1 MDTTRKKKALRIL
14 CIGIILCIISSIG
27 ACLVQSD
34 FGKVTIKDL
43 RFETASGHTMSA
55 LLLVPDSATAENPAP
70 AIVCSHGWYNN
81 REMQDLN
88 YVEYARRGFV
98 VLSID
103 MYGHGNSDDLA
114 SGDWWKPENNANG
127 MYDAVKMMATLPFV
141 DNTRIGVTGH
151 SNGALASRTACLLD
165 NEADTQLIA
174 AALLVSNDAVYVD
187 GDGNYANLF
196 GSRDMGIVACQYDE
210 FFHRVKQEDGSR
222 SAPRDYINQATAQS
236 FLHFGQDPA
245 GQDTRAGYTYYTED
259 VDGQETIRVIFN
271 AEMTHPWA
279 HFSKNVV
286 ASSVEFFDKA
296 LGAPNMLAPNNQIWQ
311 VKAAF
316 NALGLVGF
324 VTFAV
329 GLALTLLMAIGRKTV
344 RTADDLKRSTSV
356 PCMGTI
362 PAIQVKRR
370 RKAAGSGVSIL
381 NPHLGDT
388 LSVPIGALQVRL
400 LRSQPAGGTGRIIL
414 ITSTMPG
421 EGKTTVSFNLAASLA
436 QSGKRV
442 ILVDADLR
450 HQVVKARFGITT
462 PSAGLL
468 ELSRAAKPDIARVLI
483 PVPGVANLS
492 LLAGDTRMT
501 SPMGIL
507 DSPKMRSLLERT
519 RTLADYVIIDAPP
532 AGLLADAAVLCRS
545 ADQVLYVVRY
555 DSFARNQVADAMH
568 SVSGRGAELTG
579 YVINGRPTR
588 RGRGYGYG
596 YDRYGYGKYGY
607 GTKYGYGKNGSRKQ
621 DDAHRSSGDLGRG

>member
-329 GLALTLLMAIGRKTV
+329 GLALTLL
-344 RTADDLKRSTSV
+344 
-356 PCMGTI
+356 GTK
-362 PAIQVKRR
+362 PFA
-370 RKAAGSGVSIL
+370 S
-381 NPHLGDT
+381 
-388 LSVPIGALQVRL
+388 
-400 LRSQPAGGTGRIIL
+400 
-414 ITSTMPG
+414 
-421 EGKTTVSFNLAASLA
+421 LAASEEAVAAPAPTGKAKRWFWISMLLGTLFSMLFYMLSYAPLSKVAGSLSGVFKQTPPLYIGIWSAACGLFTLLLIFIGNRMNGKPDYAANGVKISGAKLGKTILLA
-436 QSGKRV
+436 IVVAVSTYGVVFLSDWLFKTDYRLWV
-442 ILVDADLR
+442 LTLKAFGPEKLPIILVYLPFFLLYYICNSISINSFNFFANKKGKANTALMALFNALSPLILIVFIYGFFR
-450 HQVVKARFGITT
+450 ISGHLPSEFVPWFGGSIIGIWLYPIVVVL
-462 PSAGLL
+462 PV
-468 ELSRAAKPDIARVLI
+468 AAVVSRVLYKQTKN
-483 PVPGVANLS
+483 PYLS
-492 LLAGDTRMT
+492 
-501 SPMGIL
+501 GIIMAIL
-507 DSPKMRSLLERT
+507 VTAMSCT
-519 RTLADYVIIDAPP
+519 NTLT
-532 AGLLADAAVLCRS
+532 VL
-545 ADQVLYVVRY
+545 
-555 DSFARNQVADAMH
+555 
-568 SVSGRGAELTG
+568 
-579 YVINGRPTR
+579 
-588 RGRGYGYG
+588 
-596 YDRYGYGKYGY
+596 
-607 GTKYGYGKNGSRKQ
+607 
-621 DDAHRSSGDLGRG
+621 